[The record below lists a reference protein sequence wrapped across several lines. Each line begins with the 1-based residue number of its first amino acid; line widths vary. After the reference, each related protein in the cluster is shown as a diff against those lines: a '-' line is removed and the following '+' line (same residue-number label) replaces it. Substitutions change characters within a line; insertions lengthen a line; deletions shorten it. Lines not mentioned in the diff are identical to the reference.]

1 LTIVISEFR
10 IRQSFDFKIITNDRL
25 SCFMSNTINNSILT
39 FDCLKIIHNKSYLL
53 GWVKRLCEQKYFQTF
68 KKIIAL
74 FVLKLRRSIQL
85 ILKFKTMKKH
95 IITAV
100 FSLFSIISIAA
111 QSKKDVQVTKL
122 YQNYIAIKS
131 ALASD
136 DADKTSKAATEFIKT
151 ASAIDVKQVSEGN
164 LNILRKDATAISEA
178 RTINTQRE
186 TFMNLSDNMIAL
198 AKEFKVSENPVYVQY
213 CPMADGSWLSDEAKI
228 VNPYYG
234 KSMLSCG
241 NVKSTIK

>member
-1 LTIVISEFR
+1 
-10 IRQSFDFKIITNDRL
+10 
-25 SCFMSNTINNSILT
+25 
-39 FDCLKIIHNKSYLL
+39 
-53 GWVKRLCEQKYFQTF
+53 
-68 KKIIAL
+68 
-74 FVLKLRRSIQL
+74 
-85 ILKFKTMKKH
+85 MKKH

-100 FSLFSIISIAA
+100 FSLFSVISIAA

-213 CPMADGSWLSDEAKI
+213 CPIADGSWLSDESKI

-241 NVKSTIK
+241 NVKTTIK

>member
-1 LTIVISEFR
+1 M
-10 IRQSFDFKIITNDRL
+10 KKYIIT
-25 SCFMSNTINNSILT
+25 
-39 FDCLKIIHNKSYLL
+39 II
-53 GWVKRLCEQKYFQTF
+53 
-68 KKIIAL
+68 
-74 FVLKLRRSIQL
+74 
-85 ILKFKTMKKH
+85 
-95 IITAV
+95 
-100 FSLFSIISIAA
+100 FSLFSMISITA
-111 QSKKDVQVTKL
+111 QSKKDAQVTRL

-164 LNILRKDATAISEA
+164 LNMLRKDATAISEA
-178 RTINTQRE
+178 RSINKQRE

-198 AKEFKVSENPVYVQY
+198 AKEFRVSENPVYIQY
-213 CPMADGSWLSDEAKI
+213 CPMAEGSWLSNESKI

-241 NVKSTIK
+241 NVKSTLK

>member
-1 LTIVISEFR
+1 
-10 IRQSFDFKIITNDRL
+10 
-25 SCFMSNTINNSILT
+25 
-39 FDCLKIIHNKSYLL
+39 
-53 GWVKRLCEQKYFQTF
+53 
-68 KKIIAL
+68 
-74 FVLKLRRSIQL
+74 
-85 ILKFKTMKKH
+85 MKKY

-100 FSLFSIISIAA
+100 FSVFSIISLSA
-111 QSKKDVQVTKL
+111 QSKKDAQVTKL

-151 ASAIDVKQVSEGN
+151 ASAIDVKSVSEGN

-178 RTINTQRE
+178 RSINAQRE
-186 TFMNLSDNMIAL
+186 TFYNLSDNMIAL
-198 AKEFKVSENPVYVQY
+198 TKEFKLSENPIYVQY
-213 CPMADGSWLSDEAKI
+213 CPMADGNWLSDESKI